1 MSAIELANYE
11 LSFSFPGKKAV
22 EVRKIRRLECEIVL
36 SDGDTIKANGLIA
49 FELNKCL
56 DRENIRSCSKD

>member
-1 MSAIELANYE
+1 MNAIELANYE

-22 EVRKIRRLECEIVL
+22 EVRKTGRLECEIIL
-36 SDGDTIKANGLIA
+36 SDGGIIKVNGLIA

-56 DRENIRSCSKD
+56 DREKSVN